1 MYIRKIV
8 VPLWNTCAEYHRHT
22 FYQHQLTS
30 KMVQTT
36 SQTITV
42 GGKRPRLP
50 QAGYV
55 RVASSDVLVPRQTTP
70 AGAAKFS
77 VVNTTT
83 TNPNVVLTVTPTQ
96 VGEKRGAGRPSK
108 ISVSNRARLLGPS
121 DAALPITLYQTT
133 NYDQFIIPTGV
144 AEPTEGEVDV
154 MRHRIATR
162 DLLALNPI
170 IVTPYL
176 EVYEGKKRLAA
187 ARADGKPLAYVI
199 DENLSVGDIIADR
212 GEPRGWEF
220 DQYCIY
226 YAEQGRREYAKLVAF
241 ATEHQLPLGAAASLL
256 KGGSSQDTTQILAD
270 FKRGLFT
277 ITNEAHALKV
287 IELRNKQRQTAPKLE
302 GKKDMT
308 QQRVYLNA
316 LSQTLGRE
324 DVDND
329 ILERVLTHVKWQPT
343 ENDYQRH
350 LSRLVRE
357 EMKKVECELVA

>member
-1 MYIRKIV
+1 
-8 VPLWNTCAEYHRHT
+8 
-22 FYQHQLTS
+22 
-30 KMVQTT
+30 MVQTT

-70 AGAAKFS
+70 AGAGKFS
-77 VVNTTT
+77 AGSSTT
-83 TNPNVVLTVTPTQ
+83 TNPTPVLGVTPTP
-96 VGEKRGAGRPSK
+96 VGEKRSAGRPSK
-108 ISVSNRARLLGPS
+108 ISVSNRARLFGPS
-121 DAALPITLYQTT
+121 DVALPVTVFQST

-144 AEPTEGEVDV
+144 AEPSEAEVNV

-162 DLLALNPI
+162 NLLNLNPI

-176 EVYEGKKRLAA
+176 EIYEGKKRLAA
-187 ARADGKPLAYVI
+187 ARAEGLSLSYVI
-199 DENLSVGDIIADR
+199 DETLSVGDIIADR

-220 DQYCIY
+220 DQYCLY
-226 YAEQGRREYAKLVAF
+226 YAEQGRKQYAKLIEF
-241 ATEHQLPLGAAASLL
+241 AAEHQLPLGAAASLL
-256 KGGSSQDTTQILAD
+256 KGGSSQDTSQILTD

-277 ITNEAHALKV
+277 ISNEAHALKV
-287 IELRNKQRQTAPKLE
+287 IELRNKQREIAPKLG

-316 LSQTLGRE
+316 LSQTLGRD
-324 DVDND
+324 DVDD
-329 ILERVLTHVKWQPT
+329 EILERVLSQVKWQPT

-357 EMKKVECELVA
+357 ETKKVECELVA